1 MTYRTEDQVRDE
13 TNVPI
18 HKLIFQKIKKTCE
31 SGKPGWIILDENKN
45 EFTSCFIE
53 DFDLIEK
60 YLDFANSH
68 IPSNRKQS
76 HSISVGIRPS
86 KMITLTFWGNYLA
99 IKTYKDID

>member
-1 MTYRTEDQVRDE
+1 MENPAFCKCRKNKEEGKRMTYKAGDQVRDE
-13 TNVPI
+13 FNVPI

-60 YLDFANSH
+60 YLGFANSH
-68 IPSNRKQS
+68 IPLNRKQS
-76 HSISVGIRPS
+76 HSISVGIRPP
-86 KMITLTFWGNYLA
+86 K
-99 IKTYKDID
+99 

>member
-1 MTYRTEDQVRDE
+1 MTYKAGDQVRDE
-13 TNVPI
+13 FNVPI

-31 SGKPGWIILDENKN
+31 SGKPGWIILDEAEN
-45 EFTSCFIE
+45 ELTSCFTE

-60 YLDFANSH
+60 YLGFANSH
-68 IPSNRKQS
+68 IPSNRKES

>member
-1 MTYRTEDQVRDE
+1 MTYKAGDQVRDE
-13 TNVPI
+13 FNVPI

-60 YLDFANSH
+60 YLGFANSH

-76 HSISVGIRPS
+76 HSISVGIN
-86 KMITLTFWGNYLA
+86 KTLQNDYSNFWGKLPRNKN
-99 IKTYKDID
+99 I